1 VTPKMSAPVQG
12 CGRRPQ
18 RRRGRIPE
26 GLFEPGTVTVPLRS
40 RRKASPL
47 WIILLLVSGRTDHGP
62 IRVKPNAKGAS
73 GAAAAALVI
82 ASPARKS
89 VSRRRSYRLR
99 RLGHTFKFD
108 TARFESSQP
117 SQPPGSL

>member
-1 VTPKMSAPVQG
+1 
-12 CGRRPQ
+12 
-18 RRRGRIPE
+18 
-26 GLFEPGTVTVPLRS
+26 
-40 RRKASPL
+40 
-47 WIILLLVSGRTDHGP
+47 LLVSGRTDHGP

-117 SQPPGSL
+117 SQPPGSLAAIPWHSENRRHFRTLAARSPVSGEGYRTSRAKRQEFEGES